1 MNNFALRS
9 ISKENERKEVL
20 EIRKKYKESINKLTS
35 NSKKLIDDLSKL
47 ANENGK
53 KYPYVIVKII
63 EDRIR
68 YVSTLY

>member
-20 EIRKKYKESINKLTS
+20 EIRKKYKESLNKLTS

-53 KYPYVIVKII
+53 KYPHVIVKII